1 MLAVE
6 IEALISCGIVSL
18 IMFVV
23 CSIGEYKKRK
33 AMKVE
38 NKRD

>member
-1 MLAVE
+1 MSAVE
-6 IEALISCGIVSL
+6 IEALISCGFVSL

-23 CSIGEYKKRK
+23 CSVGEYKKRK

-38 NKRD
+38 NEKD